1 MKRIFLYCAFLTFL
15 LLSFVCCNSDDDN
28 ADYYYCA
35 HSISNLEY
43 SGAVSNPEVERFV
56 AQWVDKINIAL
67 SNCYQ
72 TGISEADAFRRY
84 STAVT
89 NMEILVNTF
98 NQDITDKKETLKNLE
113 FSYVVSVFYAKEADP
128 SNHIKEQYF
137 SFVKSDYV
145 LPVE

>member
-1 MKRIFLYCAFLTFL
+1 MKRFLYCSFLML
-15 LLSFVCCNSDDDN
+15 LPLAFVCCNSDDDN

-43 SGAVSNPEVERFV
+43 SGTNSNPEVERFV
-56 AQWVDKINIAL
+56 AQWVDKINVAL

-72 TGISEADAFRRY
+72 TRISEADAFRRY

-89 NMEILVNTF
+89 NMEILENTF
-98 NQDITDKKETLKNLE
+98 NQEVVEKKETLKNLE
-113 FSYVVSVFYAKEADP
+113 FSYVVSVFYAKESDP
-128 SNHIKEQYF
+128 SNHLKERYF
-137 SFVKSDYV
+137 SFVKSDYI